1 MKNEFKNSNKYG
13 FNNKVEISN
22 NMYLKNK
29 WGIETINIIPIPEEI
44 QINPEENQ
52 ENNYIITT
60 FTKNKFR
67 NIFILI
73 ILFKYFYYF
82 YEIYNRICLW
92 VLLSYFFCYN
102 FFFFFF
108 DSKLYLFNRD
118 YFLCLYS
125 KLDENIIWE
134 CKTFLG

>member
-29 WGIETINIIPIPEEI
+29 WGIETINIIPIPEEM

-73 ILFKYFYYF
+73 ILPLIILISEKYYR
-82 YEIYNRICLW
+82 N
-92 VLLSYFFCYN
+92 
-102 FFFFFF
+102 
-108 DSKLYLFNRD
+108 KLYTFSLELGTKLQK
-118 YFLCLYS
+118 YYS
-125 KLDENIIWE
+125 NIFIIFM
-134 CKTFLG
+134 KFIT